1 MLTQPL
7 FEKLTKLRLLG
18 MLLALKEL
26 MSTSDWDRLSF
37 EDRLGLLVDREIT
50 ARENRQLASRLKKAK
65 LRQSACVEDVDF
77 RHRRGLDQAL
87 FLQLAQC
94 TWIKEHHNVLI
105 IGPTGVGKT
114 YLACALA
121 HKACREGYA
130 ALYFRLPRL
139 LQELALSRGDGRYTG
154 LLKAIARADLLVLD
168 DWGLKSFTVDQQHDL
183 LEVLEDRHGLR
194 STLITS
200 QLPTDH
206 WHELISNPTV
216 ADAICDRLVHNGYRI
231 TLKGESMRKTK
242 KPVDLEN
249 RL

>member
-1 MLTQPL
+1 MLTHPL
-7 FEKLTKLRLLG
+7 FEKLTQLRLLG

-26 MSTSDWDRLSF
+26 MNATDTERLSF
-37 EDRLGLLVDREIT
+37 EERLGLLVDREVCH
-50 ARENRQLASRLKKAK
+50 RENRQLASRLKKAK

-94 TWIKEHHNVLI
+94 AWIKQHHNVLI

-121 HKACREGYA
+121 HKACREGYSA
-130 ALYFRLPRL
+130 MYFRLPRL
-139 LQELALSRGDGRYTG
+139 LQELALSKGDGRYTG
-154 LLKAIARADLLVLD
+154 LLKAIARVDLLVLD
-168 DWGLKSFTVDQQHDL
+168 DWGLKAFSADQQHDI
-183 LEVLEDRHGLR
+183 LELLEDRHGLR

-200 QLPTDH
+200 QVATDH
-206 WHELISNPTV
+206 WHELITNATI
-216 ADAICDRLVHNGYRI
+216 ADAVCDRLVHNAYRI

-242 KPVDLEN
+242 AQLT
-249 RL
+249 

>member
-1 MLTQPL
+1 MLTHPL
-7 FEKLTKLRLLG
+7 FEKLTQLRLLG

-26 MSTSDWDRLSF
+26 MNASDTERLGF
-37 EDRLGLLVDREIT
+37 EERLGLLVDRELCH
-50 ARENRQLASRLKKAK
+50 REDRQLLSRLKKAK

-94 TWIKEHHNVLI
+94 AWIRQHHNVLI

-121 HKACREGYA
+121 HKVCREGYSA
-130 ALYFRLPRL
+130 MYFRLPRL
-139 LQELALSRGDGRYTG
+139 LQELALSKGDGRYTG
-154 LLKAIARADLLVLD
+154 LLKAIARVDLLVLD
-168 DWGLKSFTVDQQHDL
+168 DWGLKAFSADQQHDL
-183 LEVLEDRHGLR
+183 LELLEDRHGLR

-200 QLPTDH
+200 QVATDH
-206 WHELISNPTV
+206 WHELITNATI
-216 ADAICDRLVHNGYRI
+216 ADAVCDRLVHNAYRI

-242 KPVDLEN
+242 AQLT
-249 RL
+249 

>member
-1 MLTQPL
+1 MLTHPL
-7 FEKLTKLRLLG
+7 FEKLTQLRLLG
-18 MLLALKEL
+18 MLLALKEHMNTPDL
-26 MSTSDWDRLSF
+26 DRLSF
-37 EDRLGLLVDREIT
+37 EDRLGLLIDREIT
-50 ARENRQLASRLKKAK
+50 ARENRQLASRLKKAR

-77 RHRRGLDQAL
+77 RQRRGLEQAQ
-87 FLQLAQC
+87 FLQLSECA
-94 TWIKEHHNVLI
+94 WIKEHHNVLI

-121 HKACREGYA
+121 HKACREGYG

-139 LQELALSRGDGRYTG
+139 LQELALARGDGRYVS
-154 LLKAIARADLLVLD
+154 LLKTIARADLLVLD
-168 DWGLKSFTVDQQHDL
+168 DWGLRGFTAEQQHDL
-183 LEVLEDRHGLR
+183 LEILEDRHGLR

-206 WHELISNPTV
+206 WHELITNATV

-242 KPVDLEN
+242 I
-249 RL
+249 RLT

>member
-1 MLTQPL
+1 MLTHPL
-7 FEKLTKLRLLG
+7 FEKLTHLRLFG

-26 MSTSDWDRLSF
+26 MNASDTEHLSF
-37 EDRLGLLVDREIT
+37 EDRLGLLVDREICH
-50 ARENRQLASRLKKAK
+50 RENRQLLSRLKKAK
-65 LRQSACVEDVDF
+65 LRQTACVEDVDF

-94 TWIKEHHNVLI
+94 AWIKQHHNVLI

-121 HKACREGYA
+121 HKACREGYS

-139 LQELALSRGDGRYTG
+139 LQDLALSKGDGRYTG
-154 LLKAIARADLLVLD
+154 LLKTIARTDLLVFD
-168 DWGLKSFTVDQQHDL
+168 DWGLKAFSADQQHDL
-183 LEVLEDRHGLR
+183 LEILEDRHGLH

-200 QLPTDH
+200 QLATDH
-206 WHELISNPTV
+206 WHELITNATI
-216 ADAICDRLVHNGYRI
+216 ADAVCDRLVHNAYRI

-242 KPVDLEN
+242 AQLT
-249 RL
+249 

>member
-1 MLTQPL
+1 MLTHPL
-7 FEKLTKLRLLG
+7 FEKLAALRLFG

-26 MSTSDWDRLSF
+26 LNSPDTDRISF
-37 EDRLGLLVDREIT
+37 EDRLGLLLDREVC
-50 ARENRQLASRLKKAK
+50 ARENRQLASRLKKAR

-87 FLQLAQC
+87 FLQLSQC
-94 TWIKEHHNVLI
+94 TWIKEHQNVII

-121 HKACREGYA
+121 HKACRDA
-130 ALYFRLPRL
+130 LSALYFRLPRL
-139 LQELALSRGDGRYTG
+139 LQDLALSKGDGRYTS
-154 LLKAIARADLLVLD
+154 LLKSLARADLIVLD
-168 DWGLKSFTVDQQHDL
+168 DWGLKGLSLDQQHDL

-200 QLPTDH
+200 QLATDH
-206 WHELISNPTV
+206 WHELITNATV
-216 ADAICDRLVHNGYRI
+216 ADAICDRLIHNAHRI

-242 KPVDLEN
+242 N
-249 RL
+249 RLT

>member
-1 MLTQPL
+1 MLTHPL
-7 FEKLTKLRLLG
+7 FDKLTTLRLFG

-26 MSTSDWDRLSF
+26 LNTSDTHRLSF

-50 ARENRQLASRLKKAK
+50 TRENRQLASRLKKAK
-65 LRQSACVEDVDF
+65 LRQSACIEDVDF

-87 FLQLAQC
+87 FLQLSQC
-94 TWIKEHHNVLI
+94 AWIKEHQNVII

-121 HKACREGYA
+121 HKACREGYS

-139 LQELALSRGDGRYTG
+139 LQELTLSKGDGRYTS
-154 LLKAIARADLLVLD
+154 LLKAIARTDLIALD
-168 DWGLKSFTVDQQHDL
+168 DWGLKGFSLDQQHDL

-200 QLPTDH
+200 QLATDH
-206 WHELISNPTV
+206 WHELITNATV
-216 ADAICDRLVHNGYRI
+216 ADAICDRLVHNAHRI

-242 KPVDLEN
+242 N
-249 RL
+249 RLT

>member
-1 MLTQPL
+1 MLTHPL
-7 FEKLTKLRLLG
+7 FDKLTSLRLLG
-18 MLLALKEL
+18 MLAGLKDL
-26 MSTSDWDRLSF
+26 LNSSDTQQLSF
-37 EDRLGLLVDREIT
+37 EDRLGLLVDREIC

-65 LRQSACVEDVDF
+65 LRQSACIEDVDF

-87 FLQLAQC
+87 FMQLSQC
-94 TWIKEHHNVLI
+94 AWIKEHQNVII

-121 HKACREGYA
+121 HKACREGYG

-139 LQELALSRGDGRYTG
+139 LQELSLSKGDGRYTG
-154 LLKAIARADLLVLD
+154 LLKSIARVDLIVLD
-168 DWGLKSFTVDQQHDL
+168 DWGLKGFSVDQQHDL

-200 QLPTDH
+200 QLSTEH
-206 WHELISNPTV
+206 WHELITNATV
-216 ADAICDRLVHNGYRI
+216 ADAICDRLVHNAHRI

-242 KPVDLEN
+242 N
-249 RL
+249 RLT

>member
-1 MLTQPL
+1 MLTHPL
-7 FEKLTKLRLLG
+7 FEQLTRLRLFG

-26 MSTSDWDRLSF
+26 MNAADAERLGF
-37 EDRLGLLVDREIT
+37 EERLGLLVDREICQ
-50 ARENRQLASRLKKAK
+50 RENRQLASRLRKAK

-77 RHRRGLDQAL
+77 RHRRGLDQAM

-94 TWIKEHHNVLI
+94 AWIKQHHNVLI

-121 HKACREGYA
+121 HKACREGYS

-139 LQELALSRGDGRYTG
+139 LQDLALSKGDGRYTG
-154 LLKAIARADLLVLD
+154 LLRTIARIDLLVLD
-168 DWGLKSFTVDQQHDL
+168 DWGLKAFNADQQHDI
-183 LEVLEDRHGLR
+183 LEILEDRHGLR

-200 QLPTDH
+200 QVATDH
-206 WHELISNPTV
+206 WHDLITNATV
-216 ADAICDRLVHNGYRI
+216 ADAVCDRLVHNAHRI

-242 KPVDLEN
+242 AQLT
-249 RL
+249 

>member
-1 MLTQPL
+1 MLTHPL
-7 FEKLTKLRLLG
+7 FEKLTQLRLLG

-26 MSTSDWDRLSF
+26 LNTPDRDRLSF
-37 EDRLGLLVDREIT
+37 EDCLGLLVDREIT
-50 ARENRQLASRLKKAK
+50 ARENRQLAARLKKAK

-87 FLQLAQC
+87 FLQLSQC
-94 TWIKEHHNVLI
+94 AWIKEHHNVII

-121 HKACREGYA
+121 QKACREGYV

-139 LQELALSRGDGRYTG
+139 LQDLALAKGEGRYSS
-154 LLKAIARADLLVLD
+154 LLKSMARADLIVLD
-168 DWGLKSFTVDQQHDL
+168 DWGIKGFSLDQQHDL
-183 LEVLEDRHGLR
+183 LEILEDRHGLR

-206 WHELISNPTV
+206 WHELITNSTV

-231 TLKGESMRKTK
+231 TLKGESMRKLK
-242 KPVDLEN
+242 KTD
-249 RL
+249 

>member
-1 MLTQPL
+1 MLTHPL
-7 FEKLTKLRLLG
+7 FDKLATLRLLG
-18 MLLALKEL
+18 MLAALKEL
-26 MSTSDWDRLSF
+26 LNASDTQRLSF
-37 EDRLGLLVDREIT
+37 EERLGLMVDREIC

-65 LRQSACVEDVDF
+65 LRQSACVEDVDL

-87 FLQLAQC
+87 FMQLSQC
-94 TWIKEHHNVLI
+94 AWIKEHQNVII

-121 HKACREGYA
+121 HKACREGYS

-139 LQELALSRGDGRYTG
+139 LQDLALSKGDGRYTG
-154 LLKAIARADLLVLD
+154 LLKSIARTDLIVLD
-168 DWGLKSFTVDQQHDL
+168 DWGLKGFSADQQHDL

-200 QLPTDH
+200 QLSTDH
-206 WHELISNPTV
+206 WHELITNSTV
-216 ADAICDRLVHNGYRI
+216 ADAICDRLVHNAHRI

-242 KPVDLEN
+242 N
-249 RL
+249 RLT

>member
-1 MLTQPL
+1 MLTHPL
-7 FEKLTKLRLLG
+7 FEKLTQLRLLG

-26 MSTSDWDRLSF
+26 MNASDTERLGF
-37 EDRLGLLVDREIT
+37 EERLGLLVDREVCH
-50 ARENRQLASRLKKAK
+50 RENRQLLSRLKKAK

-94 TWIKEHHNVLI
+94 AWIRQHHNVLI

-121 HKACREGYA
+121 HKACREGYSA
-130 ALYFRLPRL
+130 MYFRLPRL
-139 LQELALSRGDGRYTG
+139 LQELALSKGDGRYTG
-154 LLKAIARADLLVLD
+154 LLKTIARVDLLVLD
-168 DWGLKSFTVDQQHDL
+168 DWGLKAFSADQQHDL
-183 LEVLEDRHGLR
+183 LELLEDRHGLR

-200 QLPTDH
+200 QVATDH
-206 WHELISNPTV
+206 WHELITNATI
-216 ADAICDRLVHNGYRI
+216 ADAVCDRLVHNAYRI

-242 KPVDLEN
+242 AQLT
-249 RL
+249 

>member
-1 MLTQPL
+1 MLTHPL
-7 FEKLTKLRLLG
+7 FEKLTTLRLLG

-26 MSTSDWDRLSF
+26 MNTPDTDRLSF
-37 EDRLGLLVDREIT
+37 EDRLGLLVDREIC
-50 ARENRQLASRLKKAK
+50 ARENRQLTSRLKKAK
-65 LRQSACVEDVDF
+65 LRQPACIEDVDF

-87 FLQLAQC
+87 FMQLSQC
-94 TWIKEHHNVLI
+94 VWVKEHQNVI
-105 IGPTGVGKT
+105 VIGPTGVGKT

-139 LQELALSRGDGRYTG
+139 LQDLALAKGDGRYTG
-154 LLKAIARADLLVLD
+154 LLKSIARADLLVLD
-168 DWGLKSFTVDQQHDL
+168 DWGLKGFTTDQQHDL

-200 QLPTDH
+200 QLATDH
-206 WHELISNPTV
+206 WHELITNATV
-216 ADAICDRLVHNGYRI
+216 ADAICDRLIHNGHRI

-242 KPVDLEN
+242 N
-249 RL
+249 RLT

>member
-1 MLTQPL
+1 MLTHPL
-7 FEKLTKLRLLG
+7 FEKLTQLRLLG

-26 MSTSDWDRLSF
+26 LNTNDRDRLSF
-37 EDRLGLLVDREIT
+37 EDCLGLLVDREIT
-50 ARENRQLASRLKKAK
+50 ARENRQLAARLKKAK

-87 FLQLAQC
+87 FLQLSQC
-94 TWIKEHHNVLI
+94 AWIKEHHNVII

-121 HKACREGYA
+121 HKACREGYV

-139 LQELALSRGDGRYTG
+139 LQDLALAKGDGRYSS
-154 LLKAIARADLLVLD
+154 LLKSMARADLIVLD
-168 DWGLKSFTVDQQHDL
+168 DWGLKGFSLDQQHDL
-183 LEVLEDRHGLR
+183 LEILEDRHGLR

-206 WHELISNPTV
+206 WHELITNSTV

-231 TLKGESMRKTK
+231 TLKGESMRKLK
-242 KPVDLEN
+242 KTD
-249 RL
+249 

>member
-1 MLTQPL
+1 MLTHPL
-7 FEKLTKLRLLG
+7 FEKLTHLRLLG

-26 MSTSDWDRLSF
+26 MNSSDCDRLSF

-50 ARENRQLASRLKKAK
+50 ARENRQLAARLKKAK

-94 TWIKEHHNVLI
+94 AWIKEHHNVLI

-121 HKACREGYA
+121 HTACREGYA

-139 LQELALSRGDGRYTG
+139 LQDLALARGDGRYSS
-154 LLKAIARADLLVLD
+154 LLKSIARADLIVLD
-168 DWGLKSFTVDQQHDL
+168 DWGLKGFTADQQHDL

-206 WHELISNPTV
+206 WHELITNPTV

-231 TLKGESMRKTK
+231 SLKGESMRKTK
-242 KPVDLEN
+242 N
-249 RL
+249 RLT